1 MKRIITK
8 RILCSL
14 CAALLLCLLGC
25 DSNTPDPKPSSTVPK
40 NTKTVFVHTSITQN
54 SANMDAR
61 TEYIYDENDLL
72 KEVIQ
77 YSGTIQTR
85 LYQVENDE
93 NGNFTRWH
101 CTVGSTDL
109 TIDYEYDAE
118 GHSTATAYYQNGEL
132 MTSLR
137 YTYEEGFRT
146 AMISTMPAQNS
157 ESRTEYIYNS
167 QGAMVRQDQF
177 VNGSLSRYGICSTDE
192 QQRLVKIAFYLPS
205 GTPDAT
211 AVYTYDGL
219 TQTCVLIDGISTVL
233 SKTVTTYDEFG
244 NLLQVQAFDASGALV
259 STETHTWKAI
269 EVPLD
274 CPRASV

>member
-1 MKRIITK
+1 MSSIMKR
-8 RILCSL
+8 LFCFL
-14 CAALLLCLLGC
+14 AALTLTALWGC
-25 DSNTPDPKPSSTVPK
+25 DTTPDPTVPTEPK

-54 SANMDAR
+54 SATMDAR

-77 YSGTIQTR
+77 YSGTTQTR
-85 LYQVENDE
+85 LYQVKNDE
-93 NGNFTRWH
+93 NGNFTQWF
-101 CTVGSTDL
+101 CTVGSTVL
-109 TIDYEYDAE
+109 SIDYEYDNE
-118 GHSTATAYYQNGEL
+118 GHSTSTAYYQNGEL

-137 YTYEEGFRT
+137 YTYEDGLRT

-177 VNGSLSRYGICSTDE
+177 VNGSLSRFGICSTDALL
-192 QQRLVKIAFYLPS
+192 RVVRIAFYTPN

-211 AVYTYDGL
+211 AIYTYKDL
-219 TQTCVLIDGISTVL
+219 TQTCVLTNGVNTVL

-244 NLLQVQAFDASGALV
+244 NILQVQAFDGENNLL
-259 STETHTWKAI
+259 STETHNWKAI